1 MELQNSQKTSPQNNS
16 VTNEEEISKEN
27 YIYPEKIQK
36 LIDYL
41 RLILYNNGISKNKKL
56 IR

>member
-27 YIYPEKIQK
+27 YISKEKIQK

>member
-16 VTNEEEISKEN
+16 VTNEEEISKEK
-27 YIYPEKIQK
+27 YISSEQIQK
-36 LIDYL
+36 IIDYL

>member
-16 VTNEEEISKEN
+16 VTNEEEISNEK
-27 YIYPEKIQK
+27 YISPEQIQK
-36 LIDYL
+36 IIDYL
-41 RLILYNNGISKNKKL
+41 RLILYNGISKNKKL

>member
-27 YIYPEKIQK
+27 YISPEKIQK

>member
-16 VTNEEEISKEN
+16 VTNEEEISKEK
-27 YIYPEKIQK
+27 YISPEQIQK
-36 LIDYL
+36 IIDYL